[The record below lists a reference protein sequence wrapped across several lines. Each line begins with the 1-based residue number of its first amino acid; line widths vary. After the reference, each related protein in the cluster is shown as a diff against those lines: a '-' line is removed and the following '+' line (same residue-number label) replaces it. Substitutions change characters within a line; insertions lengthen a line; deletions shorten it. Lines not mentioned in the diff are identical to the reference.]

1 MDTLNP
7 EAYRPQDLAGQV
19 ARFNVERM
27 RKPIMDF
34 SQLTAAERIQLAE
47 DLWDS
52 LAEAPEV
59 LTLTNA
65 QRDEIDRRLAA
76 HRADPEAAV
85 SWESLR
91 QELLQG

>member
-1 MDTLNP
+1 
-7 EAYRPQDLAGQV
+7 
-19 ARFNVERM
+19 M

-34 SQLTAAERIQLAE
+34 SLLTVAERIQLAE

-59 LTLTNA
+59 LALTDA
-65 QRDEIDRRLAA
+65 QRDELDRRLAA
-76 HRADPEAAV
+76 HRADPDAAI

>member
-1 MDTLNP
+1 
-7 EAYRPQDLAGQV
+7 
-19 ARFNVERM
+19 M

-34 SQLTAAERIQLAE
+34 SRLTVAERIQLAE

-59 LTLTNA
+59 LELTDA
-65 QRDEIDRRLAA
+65 QRDELDRRLAA

-91 QELLQG
+91 QDLLQG

>member
-1 MDTLNP
+1 
-7 EAYRPQDLAGQV
+7 
-19 ARFNVERM
+19 M

-34 SQLTAAERIQLAE
+34 SRLTVAERIQLAE

-59 LTLTNA
+59 LALTDA
-65 QRDEIDRRLAA
+65 QRDELDRRLAA
-76 HRADPEAAV
+76 HRADPEAAI

>member
-1 MDTLNP
+1 
-7 EAYRPQDLAGQV
+7 
-19 ARFNVERM
+19 M

-34 SQLTAAERIQLAE
+34 SRLTVAERIQLAE

-59 LTLTNA
+59 LALTDA
-65 QRDEIDRRLAA
+65 QRDELDRRLAA
-76 HRADPEAAV
+76 HRADPDAAI